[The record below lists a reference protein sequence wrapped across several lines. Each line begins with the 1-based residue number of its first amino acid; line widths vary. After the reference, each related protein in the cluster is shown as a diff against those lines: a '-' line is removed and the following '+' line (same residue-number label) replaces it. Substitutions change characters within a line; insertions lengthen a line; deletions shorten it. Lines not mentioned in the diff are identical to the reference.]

1 MKPSKLLAAVF
12 LLSLALA
19 VLWPLLI
26 ATGVVKTSNE
36 NFENRR
42 LATFPAGISSL
53 EDYVKWPRR
62 VDDFLGDHLP
72 GRGALLALNA
82 WVRYHVFKTSPVDS
96 VLVGQ
101 DGWLFH
107 RMPADIREI
116 EGRLV
121 REPYQIRRLRIV
133 LEERR
138 DWLSEQGIDY
148 LVLIAPTKQT
158 IYQEKLPVWLQS
170 LAPIPS
176 RRELLIKELQRSGS
190 NVALYDFTP
199 ALLKAKSQWKDGLYY
214 RHDSHWTYRGA
225 KESYV
230 ALAEHVPRWF
240 RKPVGDW
247 ISMPTPR
254 SSNLMHL
261 MGLPGEEVTEQ
272 PQPSEGFKAR
282 TRALDT
288 PLLEYM
294 AKRGVALV
302 YQRPDQ
308 NDFRLYLMGDS
319 FAGWNTAYLADNF
332 SRTVVTNTW
341 GDQWRRHEQFPIENI
356 LGERPHLV
364 IDQMLE
370 NRLDLGV
377 SRSLLA
383 DPTGDNHT
391 AEVRSARLRRLMHNE
406 GEVTAEYRRV
416 GDEIEIQMPQ
426 AFGRDTRA
434 LVVRFSL
441 DSTTP
446 TTLESISPYSDA
458 EVWNDLCQRGGELT
472 RQTVGHGRSEAL
484 MCVPA
489 QGGSGAVRVRVP
501 TARVKV
507 LGVTVTRHTDV

>member
-1 MKPSKLLAAVF
+1 
-12 LLSLALA
+12 
-19 VLWPLLI
+19 
-26 ATGVVKTSNE
+26 
-36 NFENRR
+36 
-42 LATFPAGISSL
+42 
-53 EDYVKWPRR
+53 
-62 VDDFLGDHLP
+62 
-72 GRGALLALNA
+72 
-82 WVRYHVFKTSPVDS
+82 
-96 VLVGQ
+96 
-101 DGWLFH
+101 
-107 RMPADIREI
+107 
-116 EGRLV
+116 
-121 REPYQIRRLRIV
+121 
-133 LEERR
+133 
-138 DWLSEQGIDY
+138 
-148 LVLIAPTKQT
+148 
-158 IYQEKLPVWLQS
+158 
-170 LAPIPS
+170 
-176 RRELLIKELQRSGS
+176 
-190 NVALYDFTP
+190 
-199 ALLKAKSQWKDGLYY
+199 
-214 RHDSHWTYRGA
+214 
-225 KESYV
+225 
-230 ALAEHVPRWF
+230 
-240 RKPVGDW
+240 
-247 ISMPTPR
+247 
-254 SSNLMHL
+254 MHL

-406 GEVTAEYRRV
+406 GEVTAEYRHV

-441 DSTTP
+441 DATTP